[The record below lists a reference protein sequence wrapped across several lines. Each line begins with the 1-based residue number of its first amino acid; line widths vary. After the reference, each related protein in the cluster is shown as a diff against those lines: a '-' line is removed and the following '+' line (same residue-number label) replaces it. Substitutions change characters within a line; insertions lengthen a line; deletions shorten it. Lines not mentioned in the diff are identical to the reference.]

1 MKFRQPLVAT
11 PLVAASLS
19 LSLAH
24 AADGLIAVKSP
35 YSAKATMDKFEAVA
49 KAKGLNVFARI
60 DHAAG
65 ATKAGKTLRS
75 TEVLIFGNPQGG
87 TPFMEC
93 AQSMS
98 IDLPIKA
105 LVWEDAAAQVW
116 VSYNDLAWIAKRHA
130 VESCPVAGNIAKAL
144 AAITEA
150 AVAKQGIRP

>member
-1 MKFRQPLVAT
+1 MNVRQPLVAT
-11 PLVAASLS
+11 LMLAASLS
-19 LSLAH
+19 FAH

-35 YSAKATMDKFEAVA
+35 HSAKATMDKFEAVA
-49 KAKGLNVFARI
+49 KERGLNVFARI

-65 ATKAGKTLRS
+65 ASKVVKSLRA

-93 AQSMS
+93 AQSVG
-98 IDLPIKA
+98 IDLPLKA
-105 LVWEDAAAQVW
+105 LVWEDASAQVW
-116 VSYNDLAWIAKRHA
+116 VGYNDPAWIAKRHA

-150 AVAKQGIRP
+150 AVAK

>member
-1 MKFRQPLVAT
+1 MRIST
-11 PLVAASLS
+11 PFIASLLLAAG
-19 LSLAH
+19 LSWTH

-35 YSAKATMDKFEAVA
+35 HSAKATMDRFEAVA
-49 KAKGLNVFARI
+49 KEKGLNVFARI

-65 ATKAGKTLRS
+65 AAKVGKTLRP

-93 AQSMS
+93 AQSVG
-98 IDLPIKA
+98 IDLPLKA

-116 VSYNDLAWIAKRHA
+116 VGYNDSAWIAKRHA
-130 VESCPVAGNIAKAL
+130 VETCPVAGNIAKAL

-150 AVAKQGIRP
+150 AVAK